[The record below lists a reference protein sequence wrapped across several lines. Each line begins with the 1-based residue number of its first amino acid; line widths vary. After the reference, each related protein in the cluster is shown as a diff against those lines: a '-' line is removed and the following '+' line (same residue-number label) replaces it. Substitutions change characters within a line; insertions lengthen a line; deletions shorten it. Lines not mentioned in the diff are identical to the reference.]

1 MLDNVMGGDL
11 YSFPGVRADYFT
23 TVWVNPP
30 CDLFLEHKMDFQKLL
45 LEVGKALSNDEVKA
59 LAFLCTE
66 LLGRHPSSVE
76 LASDL
81 FTLLADQDHLSA
93 ERPELLTEL
102 LNIIQRT
109 RLVRDLKLTEVY
121 MTKGRISPF
130 R

>member
-1 MLDNVMGGDL
+1 
-11 YSFPGVRADYFT
+11 
-23 TVWVNPP
+23 
-30 CDLFLEHKMDFQKLL
+30 MDFQKLL

-66 LLGRHPSSVE
+66 LLGRNLSSVE

-102 LNIIQRT
+102 LDIIQRT
-109 RLVRDLKLTEVY
+109 RLARDLGLTEVP
-121 MTKGRISPF
+121 MTRGLISPF

>member
-1 MLDNVMGGDL
+1 
-11 YSFPGVRADYFT
+11 
-23 TVWVNPP
+23 
-30 CDLFLEHKMDFQKLL
+30 MDFQKLL

-66 LLGRHPSSVE
+66 LLGRNLSSVE

-81 FTLLADQDHLSA
+81 FTLLANQDHLSA

-102 LNIIQRT
+102 LSIIQHT
-109 RLVRDLKLTEVY
+109 RLVRDLKLTEVS
-121 MTKGRISPF
+121 MTRGLISPF